1 MGRIERQRELAR
13 QRTRK
18 VKMKKLRT
26 RYAEAKTDADK
37 KAIADKMFRV
47 SPFASIV
54 LE

>member
-13 QRTRK
+13 QRSRK

-26 RYAEAKTDADK
+26 LYAAAKNDADK
-37 KAIADKMFRV
+37 KAIADKMYRI
-47 SPFASIV
+47 SPFAQLV

>member
-18 VKMKKLRT
+18 VKIKKLRLL
-26 RYAEAKTDADK
+26 YAGAKSDVDK
-37 KAIADKMFRV
+37 KVIADKMFRV
-47 SPFASIV
+47 SPFAPLV

>member
-18 VKMKKLRT
+18 VKIKKLRLL
-26 RYAEAKTDADK
+26 YGAAKTDADK
-37 KAIADKMFRV
+37 KVVADKMFRI
-47 SPFASIV
+47 SPFAPLV

>member
-18 VKMKKLRT
+18 VKIKKLRVL
-26 RYAEAKTDADK
+26 YAAAKTDADK
-37 KAIADKMFRV
+37 KAIEDKMFRI
-47 SPFASIV
+47 SPFAPLV